1 MVCSCENNPGIRRIR
16 LHSTGLAAIDA
27 YHPRTFSVVNL
38 ELEAE
43 ERIGETRVLWRPVEA
58 LAAVEEVLW
67 GGG

>member
-1 MVCSCENNPGIRRIR
+1 MVCSRENNPGIRRRR
-16 LHSTGLAAIDA
+16 LHPAGLAASDA
-27 YHPRTFSVVNL
+27 HRPRTFSVVNL

-67 GGG
+67 GRG

>member
-1 MVCSCENNPGIRRIR
+1 M
-16 LHSTGLAAIDA
+16 AASDA
-27 YHPRTFSVVNL
+27 HRPRTFSVVNL

-67 GGG
+67 GRG